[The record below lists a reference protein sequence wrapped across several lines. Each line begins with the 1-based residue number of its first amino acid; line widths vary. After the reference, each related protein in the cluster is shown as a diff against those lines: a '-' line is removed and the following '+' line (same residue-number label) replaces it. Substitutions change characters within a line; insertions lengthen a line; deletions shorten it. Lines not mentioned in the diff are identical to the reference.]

1 MLSPK
6 QREAHPALF
15 PTFLPF
21 VVYRLCPEYFV
32 FSSIEQAECSEVN
45 IYSYMLYIFM
55 LLRHIGLLEADED
68 EIRKIRPKG
77 TLFRILYVPREAIRP
92 KGG

>member
-1 MLSPK
+1 MTLIGDITLRDQFIPGSQPKVLNLVSHKSQVITGSAWLEILNLSS
-6 QREAHPALF
+6 
-15 PTFLPF
+15 
-21 VVYRLCPEYFV
+21 V
-32 FSSIEQAECSEVN
+32 
-45 IYSYMLYIFM
+45 

-92 KGG
+92 